1 MLYADENS
9 FDIGAKITKTKPV
22 LLPIGAVEAHG
33 PHLPLGTDNIL
44 ASEYSA
50 KIAAETDGF
59 VLPVLPYGQVWS
71 LQDFPG
77 SLTLSNET
85 VTKVVVEIGE
95 STYFRKHI
103 LMHSFVQPGKSASSN
118 YLPETKLP
126 LKKLSIIV
134 YPPTSRP
141 SNL

>member
-22 LLPIGAVEAHG
+22 ILPIGAVEAHG

-50 KIAAETDGF
+50 KIAAKTDGF

-85 VTKVVVEIGE
+85 VTKV
-95 STYFRKHI
+95 
-103 LMHSFVQPGKSASSN
+103 
-118 YLPETKLP
+118 
-126 LKKLSIIV
+126 
-134 YPPTSRP
+134 
-141 SNL
+141 